1 MSSAIPALEKGMG
14 SASLMQM
21 PGGVYDK
28 VKRMAE
34 TFADEFDRKTVV
46 SFLEQSGDYVPQSG
60 QIVGILKNMLEE
72 MQASLK
78 KATEDEAAAASG
90 YGDLKASKEAEAAAA
105 KEATQSKT
113 VRQGE

>member
-1 MSSAIPALEKGMG
+1 MLRQKESAEYDELKADSEANIKAMSSAIPALEKGMG

-21 PGGVYDK
+21 PGKVYDR

-60 QIVGILKNMLEE
+60 QIVGILKNMEEE
-72 MQASLK
+72 MQSALT
-78 KATEDEAAAASG
+78 KATGDEDTAVKG
-90 YGDLKASKEAEAAAA
+90 FG
-105 KEATQSKT
+105 
-113 VRQGE
+113 